1 MSEQITNMECVGFIR
16 VRNMSNN
23 TDVVCMVFKDH
34 NEKVVRLVRG
44 GTDEDIN
51 LTEIPPYS
59 EKEHKSLWERISLYK
74 NRNRKPERR
83 SRSNYSV
90 GSRFRRP
97 SARWKTTA
105 TAPSN
110 LPPMPV
116 RQRSTVVDKS
126 KVMSKS
132 QIKSLMREAMGDLLE
147 E

>member
-1 MSEQITNMECVGFIR
+1 MKPSRMECVGFIR

-23 TDVVCMVFKDH
+23 TDSVCMVFKDH
-34 NEKVVRLVRG
+34 NEKVVRLVKG

-74 NRNRKPERR
+74 NRNRSPERR
-83 SRSNYSV
+83 SRRANLNR
-90 GSRFRRP
+90 SRRSSTP
-97 SARWKTTA
+97 RWKSTA
-105 TAPSN
+105 SAPTN

-116 RQRSTVVDKS
+116 RQRSTDVDKS
-126 KVMSKS
+126 KVMTKS

>member
-1 MSEQITNMECVGFIR
+1 MKPNMECVGFIR

-23 TDVVCMVFKDH
+23 TDSVCMVFKDH
-34 NEKVVRLVRG
+34 DEKVVRLVRG

-74 NRNRKPERR
+74 NRNRSPERR
-83 SRSNYSV
+83 SRRNYSV
-90 GSRFRRP
+90 GSRSRR
-97 SARWKTTA
+97 SATRWKSTA
-105 TAPSN
+105 SAPTN

-116 RQRSTVVDKS
+116 RQRSTDVDKS
-126 KVMSKS
+126 KVMTKS

>member
-1 MSEQITNMECVGFIR
+1 MKPSRMECVGFIR

-23 TDVVCMVFKDH
+23 TDSVCMVFKDH
-34 NEKVVRLVRG
+34 NEKVVRLVKG
-44 GTDEDIN
+44 GPDEDIN

-74 NRNRKPERR
+74 NRNRSPERR
-83 SRSNYSV
+83 SRRANLNR
-90 GSRFRRP
+90 SRRSSTP
-97 SARWKTTA
+97 RWKSTA
-105 TAPSN
+105 SAPTN

-116 RQRSTVVDKS
+116 RQRSTDVDKS
-126 KVMSKS
+126 KVMTKS